1 MTRPPIEVTH
11 PPQHEVQSS
20 PSLQA
25 WGKMVSPSLGHE
37 HALGSSGGSPHHL
50 RRTHQ
55 ILDVDASERCGKRY
69 LRLGQH
75 RHHHARQQSDF
86 TTALSSSS
94 STFLI
99 ARAMSSA
106 VIWRAARKKAKGVHA
121 LVHGPDGT
129 WNSPNTQSGSSSRG
143 RSGESIAFPQIFLLK
158 RPVGSLHR
166 RFDHHRPRGSV
177 QRLQLHPR
185 DRRRQSRRLLRGERP
200 HDRDGRSAQIGDLQQ
215 SIPPLVDESAAPLQ
229 RSLHLSSNVSCGG
242 IIGTMCNTSSG
253 AGCTSGVA

>member
-55 ILDVDASERCGKRY
+55 ILDVDAGERCGKRY

-121 LVHGPDGT
+121 LVHGPDRT
-129 WNSPNTQSGSSSRG
+129 WNFPNTQSGSGAKRRVNCFSSD
-143 RSGESIAFPQIFLLK
+143 L
-158 RPVGSLHR
+158 
-166 RFDHHRPRGSV
+166 SV
-177 QRLQLHPR
+177 KA
-185 DRRRQSRRLLRGERP
+185 SRRLSSQEI
-200 HDRDGRSAQIGDLQQ
+200 RSSPTARIRT
-215 SIPPLVDESAAPLQ
+215 AP
-229 RSLHLSSNVSCGG
+229 S
-242 IIGTMCNTSSG
+242 TSSSRST
-253 AGCTSGVA
+253 ASKPPASPR